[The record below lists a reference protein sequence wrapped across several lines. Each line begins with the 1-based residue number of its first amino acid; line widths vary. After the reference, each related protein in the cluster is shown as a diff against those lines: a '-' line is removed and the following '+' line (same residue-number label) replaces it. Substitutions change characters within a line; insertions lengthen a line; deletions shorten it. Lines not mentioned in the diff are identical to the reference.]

1 MSINNIG
8 NINPLAAN
16 LNQLLSTVQ
25 ARPGLSSDA
34 KEAIDSFASVLTESI
49 ENAALA
55 DKADKASALELLT
68 GQSDDLSG
76 LLLDAQKAE
85 LSLNLALQI
94 RNKVIDA
101 YNEIIRMSV

>member
-1 MSINNIG
+1 MSINSV
-8 NINPLAAN
+8 NPLSSN
-16 LNQLLSTVQ
+16 LINLVADERLSF
-25 ARPGLSSDA
+25 GLSEETKDLTGSFSDILTGSLKTA
-34 KEAIDSFASVLTESI
+34 AEADT
-49 ENAALA
+49 
-55 DKADKASALELLT
+55 ADKASALQLLT

-101 YNEIIRMSV
+101 YNEIMRMQV